1 MWAVYCCGCTDC
13 FLHAMFI
20 GKNAA
25 QKWAEE
31 NCKNPEGYVIKFFQN
46 PSDIDVTDTGW
57 ENNV

>member
-1 MWAVYCCGCTDC
+1 
-13 FLHAMFI
+13 MFI